1 MIGVSRLRAEGL
13 RFVTGGEKSPSEL
26 GIKRSI
32 IAASIVA
39 VFLVSGF
46 LGVVTVGS
54 SPARAAATPRTFTV
68 GLVNMNVVTY
78 NPLSITL
85 VDEYVVIYNVYS
97 TLITYDAN
105 YHAAPDLAYN
115 WTLST
120 DQLTWTF
127 HLVHNAYF
135 TDPTNPT
142 DRSHPVTSADVL
154 FSFQLNQAQTG
165 SILHTYTTPIVSM
178 ATPDPY
184 TFSLSTATP
193 FAAIYSTA
201 SAIPI
206 LPAYVW
212 SGVQNPVHY
221 ANSNPIGS
229 GAMYYDTNNATF
241 GTNIIL
247 RRNPNYYGV
256 TQYCQVARPDIVY
269 YKDYT
274 SSALMVQDFLT
285 GASGLDAIMNVDPAG
300 YLNVLPANGAS
311 SHTTKFSVDTGFVG
325 EFAVNVMQPYMR
337 KIAQFKNGYNN
348 PLLLNDTVRLAIA
361 KSIDKAAL
369 VKYALLGLGAVADTL
384 VPDSNP
390 WHYAIPSSAMYTFDP
405 TAARAMLNAAG
416 WAWDSAGNPAT
427 ASTVP
432 LYQKGTSNGTVYWPL
447 TFRFYTLNTA
457 PEWQV
462 AANNITAWLAR
473 TGIQTTDSHGN
484 PGYSLMSVSQL
495 SGAWFTGDYD
505 MWLWDWV
512 FTPASDPSLDVME
525 VETTMAIGPT
535 SDNFYSNSTFDSV
548 YNQSLSAMDPT
559 VRRSLTDTL
568 QKMVYDYH
576 SYILPYY
583 RLDLYAATDGRP
595 TGYTSG
601 WTNFGNWT
609 QSVGLTPDSDLPN
622 LWFHV
627 APKDNMPPTITSFPT
642 VNSYNTISTVI
653 SVQATDP
660 EGDIGSYSW
669 SFGDGSFANTTTP
682 SATHTYTTPGNYSVT
697 VRVSDSEWPA
707 CGQTT
712 AHIQQ
717 YTAGVNT
724 PPQVGA
730 FVATLSNGSFGL
742 ANSSTKLGIEVYD
755 PDGDGL
761 TISWKFGDGQTGTS
775 FVASATSLVWANVS
789 HVYTTAGTFT
799 VNATVTD
806 NQTDPSHTLY
816 RQLTVAIQYPS
827 GGSSGGGGGGGG
839 VGPNAWVNYGIP
851 LLIVAVVVIAVVAVL
866 LRRRKASKAL
876 EKEDES
882 PPQQGPP
889 GPPPPP

>member
-1 MIGVSRLRAEGL
+1 MTA
-13 RFVTGGEKSPSEL
+13 VTGGETSPSEL

-32 IAASIVA
+32 IVASIVA
-39 VFLVSGF
+39 LLLVAGF
-46 LGVVTVGS
+46 VGTVTLGTGH
-54 SPARAAATPRTFTV
+54 ARAAATPRTFTV
-68 GLVNMNVVTY
+68 GLVNINVVTY
-78 NPLSITL
+78 NPMSITL
-85 VDEYVVIYNVYS
+85 VDEYIVVYNVYS

-115 WTLST
+115 WTLSS

-135 TDPTNPT
+135 TDPTNPG
-142 DRSHPVTSADVL
+142 DRTHPVTSADVL

-165 SILHTYTTPIVSM
+165 SILHSYTTPIVSM

-184 TFSLSTATP
+184 TFTISTATP

-212 SGVQNPVHY
+212 SGVMNPVHF

-247 RRNPNYYGV
+247 RRSPNYYGL
-256 TQYCQVARPDIVY
+256 TMYCQTPRPDIVY

-311 SHTTKFSVDTGFVG
+311 SHTTKFAVDTGFVG
-325 EFAVNVMQPYMR
+325 EFSVNVMQPYMR
-337 KIAQFKNGYNN
+337 KLAQFKNGYNN

-369 VKYALLGLGAVADTL
+369 VKYALLGLGAVGDTL

-390 WHYAIPSSAMYTFDP
+390 WHYAIPSSDTYTFDP
-405 TAARAMLNAAG
+405 TAARALLNAAG
-416 WAWDSAGNPAT
+416 WAWDSAGNAAT
-427 ASTVP
+427 ATTVP
-432 LYQKGTSNGTVYWPL
+432 LYQKGTSNNTVYWPL
-447 TFRFYTLNTA
+447 SFRFYTLNTA

-462 AANNITAWLAR
+462 AANNITAWLAK

-495 SGAWFTGDYD
+495 SGKWFTGDYD
-505 MWLWDWV
+505 VWLWDWV

-535 SDNFYSNSTFDSV
+535 SDNFYSNSTFDSI
-548 YNQSLSAMDPT
+548 YNQSLSAMNLAT
-559 VRRSLTDTL
+559 RRNLTNTL

-595 TGYTSG
+595 TSYSSG
-601 WTNFGNWT
+601 WTNYGNWSK
-609 QSVGLTPDSDLPN
+609 SVGLTPDSDLPN
-622 LWFHV
+622 LWYNV
-627 APKDNMPPTITSFPT
+627 APLDNMPPTITSFPS
-642 VNSYNTISTVI
+642 VNSYATINTIL
-653 SVQATDP
+653 SVAASDP
-660 EGDIGSYSW
+660 ESDIANYAW
-669 SFGDGSFANTTTP
+669 NFGDGSFANTTTP
-682 SATHTYTTPGNYSVT
+682 TATHVYATAGNYSVS
-697 VRVSDSEWPA
+697 VRVSDTEWPV
-707 CGQTT
+707 CGVTKAT
-712 AHIQQ
+712 IQP
-717 YTAGVNT
+717 YTPGQNT
-724 PPQVGA
+724 PPQVGS
-730 FVATLSNGSFGL
+730 FVATLSNGSYGL
-742 ANSSTKLGIEVYD
+742 ANSSTKIGIQVYD
-755 PDGDGL
+755 PDNDGL
-761 TISWKFGDGQTGTS
+761 YVTWKFGDGATGTS
-775 FVASATSLVWANVS
+775 YIAAATSLVWVNTT
-789 HVYTTAGTFT
+789 HTYTTAGTFT

-806 NQTDPSHTLY
+806 NQTAAGHTLY
-816 RQLTVAIQYPS
+816 RELSVTIKYL
-827 GGSSGGGGGGGG
+827 SSVPPPTGGGGGGG
-839 VGPNAWVNYGIP
+839 VQPNAWINYGIP
-851 LLIVAVVVIAVVAVL
+851 LLIVAIVVIAVVAVL
-866 LRRRKASKAL
+866 LRRRKASKDL
-876 EKEDES
+876 DKEDET

-889 GPPPPP
+889 SPPPPPPPP